1 MAFGGENA
9 ESYYD
14 DGLTA
19 SKKGDLKKAIECFER
34 AIRLDS
40 SYAVAY
46 HQLGKCYMR
55 LGQAQRAVDIL
66 LQVVRKRPNLGPARL
81 DLGLALLAAGNTRSA
96 RREFEQLYGLDPSNA
111 RALLGLAQCA
121 FNEGDWVSAMQQA
134 RGALLTGGSNFSALY
149 LAGRAAKLAGDDV
162 TAKESLDAAE
172 KVLQKSIEIQPDQP
186 ESHFLRGEVC
196 FVRGELASAL
206 EHYRAADDRTDGKE
220 PDKVY
225 TAFGENF
232 SQVDIWAKLGLCYQR
247 LGKLDRAA
255 EVGRRILSRDPNHKL
270 GAALAELGTS

>member
-19 SKKGDLKKAIECFER
+19 SKKGDLVKAIECFER

-66 LQVVRKRPNLGPARL
+66 MQVVRKRPNLGPARL
-81 DLGLALLAAGNTRSA
+81 DLGIALLAAGHTREA
-96 RREFEQLYGLDPSNA
+96 RREFDQLYSLDPSNA
-111 RALLGLAQCA
+111 RALLGLAQCS
-121 FNEGDWVSAMQQA
+121 FNEGDWPSALAQS
-134 RGALLTGGSNFSALY
+134 RSALMGGGGSNFSALY
-149 LAGRAAKLAGDDV
+149 LAGRAARLSGDEDA
-162 TAKESLDAAE
+162 AKEMLDSADR
-172 KVLQKSIEIQPDQP
+172 VLQKSIEIQPDQP
-186 ESHFLRGEVC
+186 ESHYLRGELS
-196 FVRGELASAL
+196 FVRGQLASAL
-206 EHYRAADDRTDGKE
+206 EYYRAADDRTDSNT

-225 TAFGENF
+225 IAFGESF
-232 SQVDIWAKLGLCYQR
+232 TQLDIWAKLGLCYQR
-247 LGKLDRAA
+247 LGKIERA
-255 EVGRRILSRDPNHKL
+255 EEMGKRILARDPNHKL
-270 GAALAELGTS
+270 GKALSEADS

>member
-19 SKKGDLKKAIECFER
+19 SKKGDFTKAIECFER

-81 DLGLALLAAGNTRSA
+81 DLGFALLAAGNAKSA
-96 RREFEQLYGLDPSNA
+96 RKEFEQLYALDPANM
-111 RALLGLAQCA
+111 RALLGLAQCS
-121 FNEGDWVSAMQQA
+121 FDEGDWASALYQA
-134 RGALLTGGSNFSALY
+134 RSAIAGGGSNFSALY
-149 LAGRAAKLAGDDV
+149 LAGRAARLAGDEA

-172 KVLQKSIEIQPDQP
+172 RVLQKSIEIQPDQP
-186 ESHFLRGEVC
+186 ESHYLRGEVC

-206 EHYRAADDRTDGKE
+206 EHYRAADDRTDGKT
-220 PDKVY
+220 PDKAY
-225 TAFGENF
+225 IAFGENF
-232 SQVDIWAKLGLCYQR
+232 TQLDIWAKLGLCYER
-247 LGKLDRAA
+247 LGKLERAK
-255 EVGRRILSRDPNHKL
+255 EMGTRILARDPNHKM
-270 GAALAELGTS
+270 GAALAELDA

>member
-19 SKKGDLKKAIECFER
+19 AKKGELRKAIECFER
-34 AIRLDS
+34 AIKLDS

-55 LGQAQRAVDIL
+55 MGQAQRAVDIL
-66 LQVVRKRPNLGPARL
+66 MQVVRKRPNLGPARL
-81 DLGLALLAAGNTRSA
+81 DLGIALLAAGNTRGA
-96 RREFEQLYGLDPSNA
+96 RREFEQLYGLDPSNT
-111 RALLGLAQCA
+111 RALLGLAQCS
-121 FNEGDWVSAMQQA
+121 FNDGDWATALIQA
-134 RGALLTGGSNFSALY
+134 RNALSGGGSNFSALY
-149 LAGRAAKLAGDDV
+149 LAGRAAKLAGDEV
-162 TAKESLDAAE
+162 TAQECLTSAE
-172 KVLQKSIEIQPDQP
+172 RVLQKSIEIQPDQP

-196 FVRGELASAL
+196 FVRNELASAL
-206 EHYRAADDRTDGKE
+206 EHYRAADDRTDGKT

-232 SQVDIWAKLGLCYQR
+232 TQLDIWAKLGLCYQR
-247 LGKLDRAA
+247 LGKFDRAH
-255 EVGRRILSRDPNHKL
+255 EMGKRILTRDSNHKL
-270 GAALAELGTS
+270 GQALSELS

>member
-19 SKKGDLKKAIECFER
+19 AKKGELRKAIECFER
-34 AIRLDS
+34 AIKLDS

-55 LGQAQRAVDIL
+55 MGQAQRAVDIL
-66 LQVVRKRPNLGPARL
+66 MQVVRKRPNLGPARL
-81 DLGLALLAAGNTRSA
+81 DLGIALLAAGNTRGA
-96 RREFEQLYGLDPSNA
+96 RKEFEQLYGLDPSNT
-111 RALLGLAQCA
+111 RALLGLAQCS
-121 FNEGDWVSAMQQA
+121 FNEGDWATALIQA
-134 RGALLTGGSNFSALY
+134 RNALSGGGSNFSALY
-149 LAGRAAKLAGDDV
+149 LAGRAAKLAGDEV
-162 TAKESLDAAE
+162 TAQECLGNAE
-172 KVLQKSIEIQPDQP
+172 RVLQKSIEIQPDQP

-196 FVRGELASAL
+196 FVRNELASAL
-206 EHYRAADDRTDGKE
+206 EHYRAADDRTDGKS

-232 SQVDIWAKLGLCYQR
+232 TQLDIWAKLGLCYQR
-247 LGKLDRAA
+247 LGKLDRAS
-255 EVGRRILSRDPNHKL
+255 EMGKRILARDQNHKL
-270 GAALAELGTS
+270 GHALSELS

>member
-19 SKKGDLKKAIECFER
+19 SKKGELKKAIECFER

-55 LGQAQRAVDIL
+55 LGQSQRAVDIL
-66 LQVVRKRPNLGPARL
+66 TQVIRKRPNLGPARL
-81 DLGLALLAAGNTRSA
+81 DLGIALLAAGNTRTA
-96 RREFEQLYGLDPSNA
+96 RKEFEQLYSLDPSNT
-111 RALLGLAQCA
+111 RALLGLAQCS
-121 FNEGDWVSAMQQA
+121 FNEGDWATALIQA
-134 RGALLTGGSNFSALY
+134 RNALSGGGSNFSALY
-149 LAGRAAKLAGDDV
+149 LAGRAAKLAGDEV
-162 TAKESLDAAE
+162 TAQECLSSAE
-172 KVLQKSIEIQPDQP
+172 RVLQKSIEIQPDQP
-186 ESHFLRGEVC
+186 ESHFLRGEIC
-196 FVRGELASAL
+196 FVRNELASAL
-206 EHYRAADDRTDGKE
+206 EHYRAADDRTDGKT

-232 SQVDIWAKLGLCYQR
+232 TQLDIWAKLGLCYQR
-247 LGKLDRAA
+247 LGKFDRAN
-255 EVGRRILSRDPNHKL
+255 EMGKRILARDPNHKL
-270 GAALAELGTS
+270 GHALSELS

>member
-19 SKKGDLKKAIECFER
+19 SKKGDLKKAIDCFER

-81 DLGLALLAAGNTRSA
+81 DLGIALLAAGNTRSA
-96 RREFEQLYGLDPSNA
+96 RKEFEQLHNLDPSNA

-121 FNEGDWVSAMQQA
+121 FNEGDWHTALGQA
-134 RGALLTGGSNFSALY
+134 RAALSIGGSNFAALY
-149 LAGRAAKLAGDDV
+149 LAGRAARLAGDET

-172 KVLQKSIEIQPDQP
+172 RVLQKSIEIQPDQP
-186 ESHFLRGEVC
+186 ESHFLRGELN
-196 FVRGELASAL
+196 FVRGQLASAL
-206 EHYRAADDRTDGKE
+206 EHYRAADDRTDSSA

-225 TAFGENF
+225 LAFGEIF
-232 SQVDIWAKLGLCYQR
+232 TQLDIWAKLGLCYQR
-247 LGKLDRAA
+247 LGKQDRAK
-255 EVGRRILSRDPNHKL
+255 EMGKRILARDPEHRL
-270 GAALAELGTS
+270 GKALAELET

>member
-1 MAFGGENA
+1 MAFGGETA

-19 SKKGDLKKAIECFER
+19 SKKGDLAKAIDCFER

-81 DLGLALLAAGNTRSA
+81 DLGLALLAAGNTRAA
-96 RREFEQLYGLDPSNA
+96 RKEFEQLYHLDLTNA

-121 FNEGDWVSAMQQA
+121 FNEGDWASALVQA
-134 RGALLTGGSNFSALY
+134 RTAIIGGGSNFSALY
-149 LAGRAAKLAGDDV
+149 LAGRAAKLAGDEV
-162 TAKESLDAAE
+162 TAKESLDGAE
-172 KVLQKSIEIQPDQP
+172 RVLQKSIEIQPDQP

-196 FVRGELASAL
+196 FARGELASAL
-206 EHYRAADDRTDGKE
+206 EHYRAADDRTGGTK

-225 TAFGENF
+225 TAFGEYF
-232 SQVDIWAKLGLCYQR
+232 TQLDIWAKLGLCYQR
-247 LGKLDRAA
+247 LGKFERAA
-255 EVGRRILSRDPNHKL
+255 ELGTRILARNPEHRL
-270 GAALAELGTS
+270 GKALAELEG

>member
-19 SKKGDLKKAIECFER
+19 SKKGDIKKAIDCFER

-40 SYAVAY
+40 TYAVAY

-66 LQVVRKRPNLGPARL
+66 VQVVRKRPNLGPARL
-81 DLGLALLAAGNTRSA
+81 DLGVALLAAGNTRSA
-96 RREFEQLYGLDPSNA
+96 LREFEQLYVLDPSNA

-121 FNEGDWVSAMQQA
+121 FNEGDWASASRQA
-134 RGALLTGGSNFSALY
+134 RGALAIGGSSFAALY
-149 LAGRAAKLAGDDV
+149 LAGRAARLAGDED

-172 KVLQKSIEIQPDQP
+172 RVLQKSIEMQPDQP
-186 ESHFLRGEVC
+186 ESHYLRGEVC

-206 EHYRAADDRTDGKE
+206 EHYRAADDRTDNKA

-225 TAFGENF
+225 TAFGETF
-232 SQVDIWAKLGLCYQR
+232 TQLDIWAKLGLCYQR
-247 LGKLDRAA
+247 LGKLDRAH
-255 EVGRRILSRDPNHKL
+255 EMGKRILSRDPNHKL
-270 GAALAELGTS
+270 GGALSELDT

>member
-19 SKKGDLKKAIECFER
+19 SKKGELQKAIACFER
-34 AIRLDS
+34 AIKLDS

-66 LQVVRKRPNLGPARL
+66 MQVVRKRPNLGPARL
-81 DLGLALLAAGNTRSA
+81 DLGLALLSAGNTRSA
-96 RREFEQLYGLDPSNA
+96 RKEFEQLYNLDPANA

-121 FNEGDWVSAMQQA
+121 FNEGDWASALTQA

-162 TAKESLDAAE
+162 TAQECLTSAE
-172 KVLQKSIEIQPDQP
+172 RVLQKSIEIQPDQP

-196 FVRGELASAL
+196 FVRNELASAL
-206 EHYRAADDRTDGKE
+206 EHYRAADDRTDSKT

-232 SQVDIWAKLGLCYQR
+232 TQLDIWAKLGLCYQR
-247 LGKLDRAA
+247 LGKFDRAH
-255 EVGRRILSRDPNHKL
+255 EMGKRILARDPNHKL
-270 GAALAELGTS
+270 GQALSELS

>member
-19 SKKGDLKKAIECFER
+19 AKKGELRKAIECFER
-34 AIRLDS
+34 AIKLDS

-55 LGQAQRAVDIL
+55 MGQAQRAVDIL
-66 LQVVRKRPNLGPARL
+66 MQVVRKRPNLGPARL
-81 DLGLALLAAGNTRSA
+81 DLGIALLAAGNTRGA
-96 RREFEQLYGLDPSNA
+96 RKEFEQLYGLDPSNT
-111 RALLGLAQCA
+111 RALLGLAQCS
-121 FNEGDWVSAMQQA
+121 FNEGDWATALIQA
-134 RGALLTGGSNFSALY
+134 RNALSGGGSNFSALY
-149 LAGRAAKLAGDDV
+149 LAGRAAKLAGDEV
-162 TAKESLDAAE
+162 TAQECLGNAE
-172 KVLQKSIEIQPDQP
+172 RVLQKSIEIQPDQP

-196 FVRGELASAL
+196 FVRNELASAL
-206 EHYRAADDRTDGKE
+206 EHYRAADDRTDGKS

-232 SQVDIWAKLGLCYQR
+232 TQLDIWAKLGLCYQR
-247 LGKLDRAA
+247 LGKLDRAS
-255 EVGRRILSRDPNHKL
+255 EMGKRILSRDQNHKL
-270 GAALAELGTS
+270 GHALSELS

>member
-19 SKKGDLKKAIECFER
+19 SKKGELQKAIECFER
-34 AIRLDS
+34 AIKLDS

-55 LGQAQRAVDIL
+55 LGEAQRAVDIL
-66 LQVVRKRPNLGPARL
+66 MQVVRKRPNLGPARL
-81 DLGLALLAAGNTRSA
+81 DLGLALLSAGNTRSA
-96 RREFEQLYGLDPSNA
+96 RKEFEQLYNLDPANA

-121 FNEGDWVSAMQQA
+121 FNEGDWGSALSQA

-149 LAGRAAKLAGDDV
+149 LAGRAAKLAADEV
-162 TAKESLDAAE
+162 TAQECLTSAE
-172 KVLQKSIEIQPDQP
+172 RVLQKSIEIQPDQP

-196 FVRGELASAL
+196 FVRNELASAL
-206 EHYRAADDRTDGKE
+206 EHYRAADDRTDGRV

-232 SQVDIWAKLGLCYQR
+232 TQLDIWAKLGLCYQR
-247 LGKLDRAA
+247 LGKFDRAN
-255 EVGRRILSRDPNHKL
+255 EMGKRILARDPNHKL
-270 GAALAELGTS
+270 GQALSELS

>member
-19 SKKGDLKKAIECFER
+19 SKKGELQKAIECFER

-55 LGQAQRAVDIL
+55 LGQSQRAVDIL
-66 LQVVRKRPNLGPARL
+66 TQVIRKRPNLGPARL
-81 DLGLALLAAGNTRSA
+81 DLGIALLAAGNTRTA
-96 RREFEQLYGLDPSNA
+96 RKEFEQLYSLDPSNT
-111 RALLGLAQCA
+111 RALLGLAQCS
-121 FNEGDWVSAMQQA
+121 FNEGDWTTALIQA
-134 RGALLTGGSNFSALY
+134 RNALSGGGSNFSALY
-149 LAGRAAKLAGDDV
+149 LAGRAAKLAGDEV
-162 TAKESLDAAE
+162 TAQECLTSAE
-172 KVLQKSIEIQPDQP
+172 RVLQKSIEIQPDQP

-196 FVRGELASAL
+196 FVRNELASAL
-206 EHYRAADDRTDGKE
+206 EHYRAADDRTDGKT

-232 SQVDIWAKLGLCYQR
+232 TQLDIWAKLGLCYQR
-247 LGKLDRAA
+247 LGKLERAC
-255 EVGRRILSRDPNHKL
+255 EMGKRILARDANHKL
-270 GAALAELGTS
+270 GQALSELS